1 MYNQS
6 WLQNSIN
13 CDCSN
18 ALIVNFEQALQEK
31 YLLEAKTEEERAIS
45 ISSAFIAEF
54 E

>member
-13 CDCSN
+13 WDCCN

-31 YLLEAKTEEERAIS
+31 YPLEAKTEEERAMP
-45 ISSAFIAEF
+45 ISSVFIAEF